1 MSDSNILLECPT
13 QVYNLEQLN
22 NTLPLFEKD
31 IRLNGL
37 LSFLENEFIDFDE
50 LRRAAF
56 GKSGRLDAYMAQWGK
71 NYEEKLPIIYRIFID
86 RIEFD
91 LTALKVY
98 LNLVS
103 QEDQEISAV
112 VEALAEN
119 NEIPRTIY
127 FEEIKDIKLLTQET
141 TQGWISNTYTGANC
155 YEIIFKDDR
164 KIKIPLEIGNR
175 LIFTSISHVS
185 GSDIPRLHLWWEEL
199 ARGRIP
205 EDLNLHLKF
214 RTRLA
219 RKHEELL
226 ELDEAANVY
235 KKLGMENDA
244 IRVRKLKAEKGAVKV
259 KQTIVQGDQVTKT
272 EIKDSVINRSNVGG
286 KSSKA
291 EELRETKSLLDE
303 GLINEDDYEKMK
315 KEILGK

>member
-13 QVYNLEQLN
+13 QIYNLDQLN

-37 LSFLENEFIDFDE
+37 LSFLENKFIDFDE
-50 LRRAAF
+50 LRRAAY
-56 GKSGRLDAYMAQWGK
+56 GKSRSLDTYMAQWGK

-91 LTALKVY
+91 LEALKVY

-103 QEDQEISAV
+103 QEGQEISAV

-141 TQGWISNTYTGANC
+141 QVGWITRTYTGANC

-175 LIFTSISHVS
+175 LIFWFVS
-185 GSDIPRLHLWWEEL
+185 SGDIPKLHLWWKEL

-226 ELDEAANVY
+226 EFDEAANVY

-244 IRVRKLKAEKGAVKV
+244 IRVRKLKAEKDAVKV

-272 EIKDSVINRSNVGG
+272 EIKDSVVSKSNIGSGG
-286 KSSKA
+286 DDKVAKLEKIA
-291 EELRETKSLLDE
+291 NLKKE
-303 GLINEDDYEKMK
+303 GLIDDDEFKQMK

>member
-13 QVYNLEQLN
+13 QIYNLEQLN

-50 LRRAAF
+50 LRWAAF
-56 GKSGRLDAYMAQWGK
+56 GKSGRLDAYMLQWGK

-103 QEDQEISAV
+103 QEGQEISAV

-119 NEIPRTIY
+119 NEIPKTIY

-141 TQGWISNTYTGANC
+141 TQGWISRTYTGANC

-175 LIFTSISHVS
+175 LIFTCMSS
-185 GSDIPRLHLWWEEL
+185 GSDVPRLHLWWEEL
-199 ARGRIP
+199 ARGKIP
-205 EDLNLHLKF
+205 EDLNLYLKF

-226 ELDEAANVY
+226 EFDEAANVY

-272 EIKDSVINRSNVGG
+272 EIKDSVINRSNIGAG
-286 KSSKA
+286 SDDKIAKLEKIA
-291 EELRETKSLLDE
+291 EMKDKGIIDNDE
-303 GLINEDDYEKMK
+303 FKQMK